1 MKNRKISQKLVKKAS
16 SKLGRITVLTG
27 ARQTGKTTL
36 VREMFPDYAYI
47 SLDDPVTRADYAR
60 LSAAQWYAQY
70 PEVILDEVQK
80 LPQLIDSV
88 KAVYDRYPDTHFILL
103 GSSQILLM
111 EQIKE
116 SLAGRAALVEIY
128 PLTLPERGTASWRD
142 EVKASRLMQILRGG
156 EVSTILQGVPR
167 GDDDYAVA
175 EQMFSA
181 YLESGG
187 MPLTVDEA
195 LTVEEK
201 REWLQDYI
209 RTYLQRDLRDLANLK
224 ELEPFVRAQ
233 KSVAQVGGQLLNYS
247 HIAKQSG
254 ISVSTAK
261 RFVSY
266 LDISYQVVVLP
277 PWFRN
282 QNKRLAKSPKIHFLD
297 PAIQR
302 AIIGRTGP
310 LTGHEF
316 ESAVVAEIYKQIKSE
331 SIRAECYHM
340 RTFDGREVDLLIEM
354 EEGYHAIE
362 IKSSLSVSKADARHL
377 YALSDILDKP
387 LLSGLVV
394 SNDPRVHQWEEVTAI
409 PAAWLLG

>member
-1 MKNRKISQKLVKKAS
+1 MKNRKIGCKLLQKAS

-36 VREMFPDYAYI
+36 VQELFSDYAYI
-47 SLDDPVTRADYAR
+47 SLDDPVTRADYAQ
-60 LSAAQWYAQY
+60 LSAAQWQAQY
-70 PEVILDEVQK
+70 PRVILDEVQK

-88 KAVYDRYPDTHFILL
+88 KATYDRYPETRFILL

-111 EQIKE
+111 EQVRE
-116 SLAGRAALVEIY
+116 SLAGRASLVEIY
-128 PLTLPERGTASWRD
+128 PLTLPERVTQSWSD
-142 EVKASRLMQILRGG
+142 EVKPSRMVQILLKKD
-156 EVSTILQGVPR
+156 SSAILQGVPR
-167 GDDDYAVA
+167 GDDGYATA
-175 EQMFSA
+175 DQAFTA

-187 MPLTVDEA
+187 MPVMVDQELMA
-195 LTVEEK
+195 DEK
-201 REWLQDYI
+201 REWLRDYI

-233 KSVAQVGGQLLNYS
+233 KSVAHLTGQLLNYS

-254 ISVSTAK
+254 ISVPTAK

-266 LDISYQVVVLP
+266 LEISYQVVILP

-302 AIIGRTGP
+302 SIIGRSGA

-331 SIRAECYHM
+331 SIRAEFYHL
-340 RTFDGREVDLLIEM
+340 RTLDGREVDLLIEI
-354 EEGYHAIE
+354 EEGYFAIE
-362 IKSSLSVSKADARHL
+362 IKSSAVVSKTDARHL
-377 YALSDILDKP
+377 HLLEEILDKP
-387 LLSGLVV
+387 LLAAMLI
-394 SNDPRVHQWEEVTAI
+394 SNDPQLHQWGAVTAV
-409 PAAWLLG
+409 PAAWLL